1 MPRTIGDSVV
11 VITGASSGIGRAA
24 ALELARKGATLVVT
38 ARRAAAL
45 DDVVRECEELGARA
59 MAVPVDVTDA
69 EAVERLARR
78 AVETFGR
85 IDVWVNDAAVT
96 LFGRI
101 EEVPLEDYRRVIET
115 NLFGCIHGARA
126 AIACFRE
133 QGSGVLIN
141 VASVAGKIGQ
151 PYTSAYNA
159 SKFAIVG
166 LSECLRQELLDAED
180 IHVSTVL
187 PASIDTPLFQQ
198 AANYTGR
205 AVKPLTPIYEAR
217 QVAQAI
223 VQMAESP
230 KREVVVGGAGRRLLL
245 MHTMMPAFAE
255 RRMARKVEQEHFQDR
270 PAEPGPR
277 NLYEPMPQCAA
288 VSGGWKE
295 PSLAPAF
302 LGGSAVIGL
311 AVLGLGLA
319 AWWAGPKQWLGRAVQ
334 WTGLSNGI
342 AAASRSDF
350 PVGSGNGLTKPSKK
364 GPLWADVLEHFRAPG
379 RS

>member
-1 MPRTIGDSVV
+1 MSMPKAIENSVV

-24 ALELARKGATLVVT
+24 ALEFARRGATVVVA
-38 ARRAAAL
+38 ARHQQAL
-45 DDVVRECEELGARA
+45 NDLVRECEDLGARA
-59 MAVPVDVTDA
+59 LAVPVDVTDA
-69 EAVERLARR
+69 EAVEGLARR
-78 AVETFGR
+78 AIETFGR

-115 NLFGCIHGARA
+115 NLFGYVHGARA
-126 AIACFRE
+126 AIPYFRE

-187 PASIDTPLFQQ
+187 PASIDTPLFQH

-217 QVAQAI
+217 QVALTI
-223 VQMAESP
+223 VKLAESP
-230 KREVVVGGAGRRLLL
+230 KREVVVGGSGRRLLL
-245 MHTMMPAFAE
+245 MHALMPALAE
-255 RRMARKVEQEHFQDR
+255 RQMAQKVEQDHFQDR
-270 PAEPGPR
+270 AAGSSPNNLFEP
-277 NLYEPMPQCAA
+277 LPQYAA

-295 PSLAPAF
+295 PSLMPAY
-302 LGGSAVIGL
+302 LGRT
-311 AVLGLGLA
+311 AVLGLVALGLGA
-319 AWWAGPKQWLGRAVQ
+319 AVWWWSRPGQWIGRA
-334 WTGLSNGI
+334 T
-342 AAASRSDF
+342 
-350 PVGSGNGLTKPSKK
+350 
-364 GPLWADVLEHFRAPG
+364 
-379 RS
+379 